1 MFHVPPLV
9 AGKVLLLFKLYL
21 HPGGDALHINTFS
34 LLPGRQALQI

>member
-1 MFHVPPLV
+1 MLPLV
-9 AGKVLLLFKLYL
+9 AGKVLPLFMMFL